1 MKTRTHIVAFATLA
15 MLAASLTGC
24 SLFQKEQPPPPI
36 NTIAAS
42 PVSGTE
48 LDPANTEKLRHGET
62 LRAYPVNRYID
73 PRDPNLMH
81 EAHLVYRKEN
91 PTAWNLAPHAPTVV
105 PLGPVLALADPA
117 EKPQLLPAEVEQKMA
132 AQNRLMAALIEQNET
147 LTGELSNLR
156 KEVAQLRGQPAT
168 ANNTTTSTKQP

>member
-1 MKTRTHIVAFATLA
+1 MKTHALICIFAVACIP
-15 MLAASLTGC
+15 LTGC
-24 SLFQKEQPPPPI
+24 SLFKKKQPPPVQ
-36 NTIAAS
+36 TIAAS

-62 LRAYPVNRYID
+62 MRAYPVSRYVD

-81 EAHLVYRKEN
+81 EAHIVYRKEN
-91 PTAWNLAPHAPTVV
+91 PAAWNLTPHAPTVV

-117 EKPQLLPAEVEQKMA
+117 EKTQLLPAEVEQKMA

-147 LTGELSNLR
+147 LTAELSRLKSEITKLR
-156 KEVAQLRGQPAT
+156 ESQ
-168 ANNTTTSTKQP
+168 TTTTKPEKQ

>member
-1 MKTRTHIVAFATLA
+1 MKTRVFVIVLA
-15 MLAASLTGC
+15 SVSIPLSGC
-24 SLFQKEQPPPPI
+24 ALFNKKKPEPVVH
-36 NTIAAS
+36 TIAAS

-48 LDPANTEKLRHGET
+48 LDPVNTEKLRYGET
-62 LRAYPVNRYID
+62 LRAYPVSRYVD

-91 PTAWNLAPHAPTVV
+91 PAAWNLAPHAPTVV
-105 PLGPVLALADPA
+105 PLGPVMALADPA

-147 LTGELSNLR
+147 LTTELSHLKSEIGKLR
-156 KEVAQLRGQPAT
+156 ESKTNQE
-168 ANNTTTSTKQP
+168 KQ

>member
-1 MKTRTHIVAFATLA
+1 MKSYSLLVFTLA
-15 MLAASLTGC
+15 AMCAALLSGC
-24 SLFQKEQPPPPI
+24 ALFKRKQPPPVQ
-36 NTIAAS
+36 TIAAS

-62 LRAYPVNRYID
+62 MRAYPIGRYVD

-81 EAHLVYRKEN
+81 EAHIVYRKEN
-91 PTAWNLAPHAPTVV
+91 PAAWNLTPHAPTVV

-117 EKPQLLPAEVEQKMA
+117 EKTQLLPAEVEQKMA

-147 LTGELSNLR
+147 LTTELSRLKSEITKLR
-156 KEVAQLRGQPAT
+156 ESQP
-168 ANNTTTSTKQP
+168 TTSKTEKQ

>member
-1 MKTRTHIVAFATLA
+1 MFG
-15 MLAASLTGC
+15 GC
-24 SLFQKEQPPPPI
+24 SSKRRADPVIQA
-36 NTIAAS
+36 IAAS

-62 LRAYPVNRYID
+62 LRAYPINRYID
-73 PRDPNLMH
+73 PRDPGLMH

-91 PTAWNLAPHAPTVV
+91 PAAWNLAPHAPTVV

-117 EKPQLLPAEVEQKMA
+117 EKSQLLPAEIKQKMA

-147 LTGELSNLR
+147 LTARLSELGREIAALR
-156 KEVAQLRGQPAT
+156 RSAPSAPDTSSTSPAT
-168 ANNTTTSTKQP
+168 QTNQP